1 MTLEQLK
8 NVVVVGAA
16 SAGLFTAQSLAKS
29 LPDTHR
35 VVLIEA
41 NPVAYWSIGAL
52 RAAVQP
58 GFEDKII
65 HDLTNDTVFGAN
77 TRHVVLAG
85 TRVVDLLTDGAVVNR
100 DVTASLPGS
109 ETLKGEGE
117 GEGVKTKVQAD
128 KVVLAVGAD
137 YGFPSRISPSSST
150 KDDVLR
156 EFQQMQ
162 KEIAAAQE
170 ILVIGGGPTG
180 VEFVG
185 EVLDEHPNKV
195 VTLLTRGPGL
205 VTNGKDSFA
214 GLSSK
219 LLSQLQNLGVRVILN
234 DSLSAD
240 DLSTGPLG
248 ESKTFTTE
256 KGQKISADYLML
268 SSGGKPST
276 GWIRAIDSSIIDPDT
291 SLITVTPTFSIA
303 SSSPRWANY
312 YALGDAASTPGP
324 KTSYIAQQHGPALA
338 HNIVTAINAAG
349 NTTSSKLKKAGGPP
363 GNMIV
368 VPLGKSGGASY
379 LMFFSVGGWLTSL
392 AKGKTLFVDMFHK
405 WFQA

>member
-1 MTLEQLK
+1 MTSDQLK

-52 RAAVQP
+52 RAAVQV
-58 GFEDKII
+58 GFENKII
-65 HDLTNDTVFGAN
+65 HDLTNDTVFGTN
-77 TRHVVLAG
+77 TRHIVLAG
-85 TRVVDLLTDGAVVNR
+85 TRVVDLLADGVVVNR
-100 DVTASLPGS
+100 DVTASLPGCA
-109 ETLKGEGE
+109 TLEGE
-117 GEGVKTKVQAD
+117 GDSEGMKIKVQAD

-150 KDDVLR
+150 KDDVLKD
-156 EFQQMQ
+156 FQQMQ

-195 VTLLTRGPGL
+195 VTLLTRGSGL
-205 VTNGKDSFA
+205 VTNGKDSFR
-214 GLSSK
+214 GVSSK
-219 LLSQLQNLGVRVILN
+219 LLSQLQSLGVRVILN

-240 DLSTGPLG
+240 NLSTGPLG
-248 ESKTFTTE
+248 ESKTYITE

-276 GWIRAIDSSIIDPDT
+276 DWIKEIDSSIIDPDT

-303 SSSPRWANY
+303 SSSPKWANY
-312 YALGDAASTPGP
+312 YALGDAASTPGL
-324 KTSYIAQQHGPALA
+324 KTSYIAQQHAPALA
-338 HNIVTAINAAG
+338 HNIVTAINKAERPD
-349 NTTSSKLKKAGGPP
+349 SSKMKNAGGPP

-392 AKGKTLFVDMFHK
+392 VKGKTLFVDTFHG
-405 WFQA
+405 WFKG

>member
-1 MTLEQLK
+1 MTSDQLK

-16 SAGLFTAQSLAKS
+16 SAGIVTAHSLAKS

-58 GFEDKII
+58 GFEDKVI
-65 HDLTNDTVFGAN
+65 HDLTNNTVFGAN

-85 TRVVDLLTDGAVVNR
+85 TRVVDLLADGVVVNR

-109 ETLKGEGE
+109 ATLEAEGE
-117 GEGVKTKVQAD
+117 SEGVKTKVQAD

-137 YGFPSRISPSSST
+137 YGFPSRMSPSSST
-150 KDDVLR
+150 KDDVLKD
-156 EFQQMQ
+156 FQKMQ

-195 VTLLTRGPGL
+195 VTLVTRGPGL
-205 VTNGKDSFA
+205 VTRGKDSY
-214 GLSSK
+214 GGVSSK
-219 LLSQLQNLGVRVILN
+219 LLSQLQSLGVPVILN

-248 ESKTFTTE
+248 ERKTFTTK
-256 KGQKISADYLML
+256 KGQKISADYLMF

-276 GWIRAIDSSIIDPDT
+276 GWIKAIDSSIVDPDT

-324 KTSYIAQQHGPALA
+324 KNSYIAQRHAPALA
-338 HNIVTAINAAG
+338 HNIVTAINNGQRAD
-349 NTTSSKLKKAGGPP
+349 SSKMKTAGEPP

-379 LMFFSVGGWLTSL
+379 MMFFSVGGWLTSL
-392 AKGKTLFVDMFHK
+392 IKGKTLFVGMFHG
-405 WFQA
+405 WFKG